1 MIDFLIALSGGLGI
15 FAAAI
20 AVCYG
25 YCADTYR
32 QLGYHEEA
40 SKYYKVFGGAMLYI
54 IIWVI
59 LGILFSTIGV
69 IN

>member
-15 FAAAI
+15 GAAAI

-25 YCADTYR
+25 YRADTYR
-32 QLGYHEEA
+32 ALGYHEEA
-40 SKYYKVFGGAMLYI
+40 SKYYKIFGGALLYI

-59 LGILFSTIGV
+59 FVILFSAIGG
-69 IN
+69 IK

>member
-1 MIDFLIALSGGLGI
+1 MIDFLIALTGGLGVG
-15 FAAAI
+15 AAAI

-25 YCADTYR
+25 YRADTYR

-40 SKYYKVFGGAMLYI
+40 SKYYKVFGVAMLYI

-69 IN
+69 N

>member
-1 MIDFLIALSGGLGI
+1 MIDFLIALSGGIGI
-15 FAAAI
+15 LAAAI

-25 YCADTYR
+25 YRADTYR
-32 QLGYHEEA
+32 QLGYNEEA
-40 SKYYKVFGGAMLYI
+40 SEYYKIFGGALLYI